1 MSQGYQPLP
10 GSARVAPPPRNPN
23 GGEASERFDW
33 QPRGRPTPVQEAAPR
48 RTLLQRLF
56 RGGLGRPL
64 VNLWV
69 ETRQCHDSQRIT
81 DTQLKLGRYTL
92 LRWQT
97 IRTDMDAL

>member
-1 MSQGYQPLP
+1 MHGYQPQP
-10 GSARVAPPPRNPN
+10 GPEPSAPPHNPS
-23 GGEASERFDW
+23 GRVDDSALSDW
-33 QPRGRPTPVQEAAPR
+33 QPRGRPVVEQEPVPR
-48 RTLLQRLF
+48 RTLMQRLF

-81 DTQLKLGRYTL
+81 DTRLMLGRYTV
-92 LRWQT
+92 LRWET